1 METSGLS
8 AVLRL
13 LGSSTRHFSL
23 CLFLVVWACSASYAQ
38 KDTGAIAGT
47 VKDASGAVVASAQVT
62 ITDVERGTSLTIT
75 TNAQGEYVVSPL
87 KVGRYNVTVEKQ
99 GFKKAV
105 AGPITVDVQER
116 PEVNVA
122 MQVGSFNETVTVNTQ
137 GPQLET
143 ETSELGDV
151 VTSRTVET
159 LPLNG
164 RNYAQLALLGVG
176 VSPAEPGSRVSASFG
191 FSSNGAR
198 SLQNNFLLDGVD
210 NNANLGDVL
219 NEAPYVIQ
227 PPVDGIAEFKV
238 QTNSYSAEFGR
249 GNGAIMNALIK
260 SGTNALHG
268 DLWEFLRNDKL
279 DGRNAFDAFGRQP
292 YKQNQFGFTLGG
304 PIIKNRT
311 FFFGDYEGLRIRQA
325 KPFLAIIPTPAMVGG
340 DFSPFLDLTTPVN
353 AVDSQGNQ
361 TNQPALDCTGNPT
374 FVGELFNTRL
384 TQQSGINP
392 NGLCGVPIGTDAAG
406 VPTNIFTGN
415 AGSNSPIDPLA
426 ARLSAL
432 FPQPNVNIAGNNF
445 LADPERRESQNNF
458 DIRIDHKISDK
469 DASFGRFSYEDQPS
483 FIPPPFNNVLDG
495 GGFFDG
501 IQDFAYRNVA
511 LSETHMFSPTLVN
524 EFRFGYNRIN
534 AHRFQLNFNH
544 DISGQLQFPGV
555 PFSPVNG
562 GLPNIGFGDGTIT
575 IGSSGFLPSVEKQN
589 SFVFTDNLTWIHG
602 RHSFKYGT
610 ELRFEQFTILQ
621 PASSRGD
628 MGFGSDFT
636 DNPAAPTTG
645 SGSFTGG
652 AFATFLLGI
661 PDFGDI
667 SSFHNIDYRR
677 QIYSGYAEDD
687 WKATS
692 KLTLNLGLRYEF
704 FSTIKEH
711 NNQEAT
717 FNYQCLCL
725 IVPKGQNAP
734 LTSTLGASLPILRN
748 ASSGLIS
755 PDLNNFAPRIGFAYQ
770 ISNKLVTRAGYGIF
784 YGGQENGPFSNP
796 SPGFNPPFYLQ
807 QTFQQ
812 TNCFDSS
819 ANPAQEDCSIPN
831 FNVLANGYPANSL
844 TDPNNPSFYSLS
856 PKLRTPYTQQ
866 WHLGVQY
873 QLPAQ
878 TVLEV
883 SYAGSHGLKLYG
895 FYNGNQAVPTPDTNA
910 PSAPRRPAHG
920 VDPNNPGGGP
930 CDLVT
935 DNCNPV
941 LDVSI
946 PTFRSDDFSNY
957 NALQVSFKKR
967 ASHGLEFEAS
977 YTYSHALDDASSASL
992 GSQNQGDFRL
1002 QTDPRLEYGNA
1013 DFDVRHRFVFS
1024 YAYELPFG
1032 KDKPIAGNATGV
1044 LNGIIGGWQVAGI
1057 TSASTGNWFTPTDI
1071 STDLSNADGGGT
1083 VGNSSR
1089 PNVVGDPNGKPC
1101 VPGTLFN
1108 TCAFATNTIFG
1119 AFGNARRNIIQGP
1132 GFQNWD
1138 ISFFKNFEL
1147 NERSRFEFRA
1157 EFFNAFN
1164 HVNLEFADPNTTNEN
1179 IATELGS
1186 PGFGQAQAARD
1197 PRFIQFALKFYF

>member
-1 METSGLS
+1 MELSG
-8 AVLRL
+8 VTIR
-13 LGSSTRHFSL
+13 SSVAF
-23 CLFLVVWACSASYAQ
+23 CSALRNLSSAIILIALACTATWAQ
-38 KDTGAIAGT
+38 KDTGAIAGV
-47 VKDASGAVVASAQVT
+47 VKDASGAVVAAAKVT
-62 ITDVERGTSLTIT
+62 LTDVDRGTSLVTET
-75 TNAQGEYVVSPL
+75 SSQGEYVASPL
-87 KVGRYNVTVEKQ
+87 KIGRYNITVEKQ
-99 GFKKAV
+99 GFKKALT
-105 AGPITVDVQER
+105 GPVTVDIQAR
-116 PEVNVA
+116 PEVNFT
-122 MQVGSFNETVTVNTQ
+122 MQVGGINETVTVNTE
-137 GPQLET
+137 GPQLAT

-151 VTSRTVET
+151 VSSKVAET

-164 RNYAQLALLGVG
+164 RNYAQLALLGAG
-176 VSPAEPGSRVSASFG
+176 VVPAEPGSRVTASFG

-219 NEAPYVIQ
+219 NESAYVIQ
-227 PPVDGIAEFKV
+227 PSVDAIAEFKV

-249 GNGAIMNALIK
+249 GNGAIMNAILK
-260 SGTNALHG
+260 SGTNSLHG
-268 DLWEFLRNDKL
+268 DVYEFLRNDKL
-279 DGRNAFDAFGRQP
+279 DGKNAFDASRQP

-325 KPFLAIIPTPAMVGG
+325 IPFLGIIPTPAQIGG
-340 DFSPFLDLTTPVN
+340 DFSASLDLTSPVK
-353 AVDSQGNQ
+353 AFDSQGNP
-361 TNQPALDCTGNPT
+361 TNQPALDCNGKPT
-374 FVGELFNTRL
+374 YAGEIFNTRL
-384 TQQSGINP
+384 TQQSGLNP
-392 NGLCGVPIGTDAAG
+392 NGLCGVPIGTDASG
-406 VPTNIFTGN
+406 IPTNIFTGN
-415 AGSNSPIDPLA
+415 AGLNTAIDPLA
-426 ARLSAL
+426 ARLAAF
-432 FPQPNVNIAGNNF
+432 FPQPNANIAGNNF
-445 LADPERRESQNNF
+445 RIDPVRRENRNNF
-458 DIRIDHKISDK
+458 DVRIDHKIGEK

-483 FIPPPFNNVLDG
+483 FIPAPFNNVLDG

-501 IQDFAYRNVA
+501 IEDNSYRSLA

-534 AHRFQLNFNH
+534 SHRFQLNYNK

-555 PFSPVNG
+555 PFTPING
-562 GLPNIGFGDGTIT
+562 GLPNIGFSDGTVT

-602 RHSFKYGT
+602 RHSWKYGT
-610 ELRFEQFTILQ
+610 EVRLEQFTILQ

-628 MGFGSDFT
+628 MGFGTEFT

-687 WKATS
+687 WKATDR
-692 KLTLNLGLRYEF
+692 LTLNLGLRYEV

-711 NNQEAT
+711 NDQEAT
-717 FNYQCLCL
+717 FSFDCLCL
-725 IVPKGQNAP
+725 VMPKGQN
-734 LTSTLGASLPILRN
+734 TSLSPTLGMSVPALRN
-748 ASSGLIS
+748 ASRGLIS
-755 PDLNNFAPRIGFAYQ
+755 PDLNNFAPRVGFAYQ
-770 ISNKLVTRAGYGIF
+770 VSNNLVMRAGYGIF

-807 QTFQQ
+807 ETFQQ
-812 TNCFDSS
+812 TSCFDSS

-844 TDPNNPSFYSLS
+844 SDPNNPAFYSLS
-856 PKLRTPYTQQ
+856 PKLRTPYNQQ
-866 WHLGVQY
+866 WHFGFQY

-878 TVLEV
+878 TALEV

-895 FYNGNQAVPTPDTNA
+895 FYNGNQAVPTPDSTA
-910 PSAPRRPAHG
+910 PTAPRRPAKKAF
-920 VDPNNPGGGP
+920 PGAPGP
-930 CDLVT
+930 CDAANP
-935 DNCNPV
+935 DNCDPIF
-941 LDVSI
+941 DVSI
-946 PTFRSDDFSNY
+946 ATFRSDDISNY
-957 NALQVSFKKR
+957 NSLQVRLQKHT
-967 ASHGLEFEAS
+967 SHGLEFQAS

-1002 QTDPRLEYGNA
+1002 QNDPRLEYGNA
-1013 DFDVRHRFVFS
+1013 DFDVRHRFVLS

-1032 KDKPIAGNATGV
+1032 KDKPFLGNASGAW
-1044 LNGIIGGWQVAGI
+1044 NQIIGGWQVAGI
-1057 TSASTGNWFTPTDI
+1057 TSASTGNWYTPTDI
-1071 STDLSNADGGGT
+1071 STDLSNSDGGGT
-1083 VGNSSR
+1083 VANASR
-1089 PNVVGDPNGKPC
+1089 PNVVGNPNGKPC

-1108 TCAFATNTIFG
+1108 MCAFATNTIQG
-1119 AFGNARRNIIQGP
+1119 SFGNARRNIILGP

-1138 ISFFKNFEL
+1138 ISLFKTFPV
-1147 NERSRFEFRA
+1147 NERSRLEFRA

-1164 HVNLEFADPNTTNEN
+1164 HVNPDFANPNAFVEN